1 MHGLIA
7 PAVDHRL
14 KNDRYADV
22 DGSVIGGHAAGYAE
36 ADAVC
41 GAPYGESSPER
52 TNTRNGCRHREFD
65 TRIGTL
71 DVAIP
76 KLREGSYFPDWLLE
90 RRRRAERALTTVV
103 ATCYLLGVSTRRME
117 KLVDALGITRL
128 SKSQVS
134 VMAAE
139 LDAQVAEFC
148 GRPLDQDPYTF
159 VAADALVLKVR
170 EGGRVVNVHA
180 LVATPG

>member
-90 RRRRAERALTTVV
+90 RRRRAERALTTEV
-103 ATCYLLGVSTRRME
+103 ATAPARR
-117 KLVDALGITRL
+117 
-128 SKSQVS
+128 QH
-134 VMAAE
+134 
-139 LDAQVAEFC
+139 
-148 GRPLDQDPYTF
+148 
-159 VAADALVLKVR
+159 AADGEARRRPRDHPTV
-170 EGGRVVNVHA
+170 E
-180 LVATPG
+180 VAGQRDGC